1 MDDIVAFHEWS
12 AHMTDEAVRYT
23 SVETPVGT
31 LWVGYD
37 DEAICIS
44 MLSDSEEAFV
54 ARAWRELRR
63 DVVREDDPPAAL
75 TAAIAGRNG
84 TEATLSFRLDG
95 FTPFRRAVLETV
107 LAIPRGEVRTYGEV
121 AATAGYPGAA
131 RAVGEV
137 MRTNRIPV
145 LIPCH
150 RVVRAGGDTGRYSP
164 DPRFKRELLAAEG
177 ALVDGVLKG
186 SAKGALQPGS
196 R

>member
-1 MDDIVAFHEWS
+1 
-12 AHMTDEAVRYT
+12 MTSEPIRYA
-23 SVETPVGT
+23 SVGTPVGV

-37 DEAICIS
+37 DEAVCIS

-54 ARAWRELRR
+54 ARAWRELGR
-63 DVVREDDPPAAL
+63 DLVREDDPPPALAAAV
-75 TAAIAGRNG
+75 TGRNG
-84 TEATLSFRLDG
+84 DSGSLSFRLDG
-95 FTPFRRAVLETV
+95 FTPFQRAVLETV

-121 AATAGYPGAA
+121 AAAAGYPGAA

-177 ALVDGVLKG
+177 ALVDGMLKG
-186 SAKGALQPGS
+186 HAKAGRA
-196 R
+196 